1 VATPKIIIDMMLMEK
16 YHWTPQQIDEI
27 PKTYLE
33 MLMIAMNQK
42 LESEAGIS
50 KSNEI
55 DKEIGIGSMRKA
67 HTIGNGGIRM
77 RVPV

>member
-1 VATPKIIIDMMLMEK
+1 
-16 YHWTPQQIDEI
+16 
-27 PKTYLE
+27 
-33 MLMIAMNQK
+33 MIAMNQK